1 MAEIS
6 PLRQRMIEDL
16 KIRNLS
22 AETQRSYVHHVSK
35 FSRHFGR
42 SPDKL
47 GIEDIRAYQMHL
59 VERRVS
65 WGSLNQAVCALKFF
79 YGVTLGLSDV
89 PERIPYARE
98 PRKLP
103 VVLSPD
109 EVVRFLEA
117 IDGFKNRIALTTT
130 YAAGLRACETTRLT
144 VQDIDSARMVLRV
157 QQGKGG
163 KDRYVMLS
171 PQLLRIL
178 RAYWKRAR
186 PAVWL
191 FPRREGGG
199 PMSSQT
205 LTIACR
211 VAYESLGM
219 EKHVTVHTLRHSFA
233 THLLEAGTDLRII
246 QVLLGHSSPVTTA
259 LYAQV
264 SKAVIA
270 GTKSPFDSLKAEIIP
285 PS

>member
-1 MAEIS
+1 MAEIN
-6 PLRQRMIEDL
+6 PLRQRMMEDL

-22 AETQRSYVHHVSK
+22 PQTQRSYVHHVSK

-103 VVLSPD
+103 VVLSAD

-117 IDGFKNRIALTTT
+117 IHGFKNRIALTTT
-130 YAAGLRACETTRLT
+130 YAAGLRACETARLT
-144 VQDIDSARMVLRV
+144 VQDIDSERMVLRV

-178 RAYWKRAR
+178 RAYWKRVR

-191 FPRREGGG
+191 FPRRDGGG
-199 PMSSQT
+199 PMSPQT

-211 VAYESLGM
+211 VACESLGI
-219 EKHVTVHTLRHSFA
+219 EKRVTVHTLRHSFA

-259 LYAQV
+259 LYAPV

-270 GTKSPFDSLKAEIIP
+270 GTSSPFDSLTAQIIP
-285 PS
+285 PG

>member
-130 YAAGLRACETTRLT
+130 YAAGLRVSRAEQKSATWRRKSRPVGTRAWDRLEG
-144 VQDIDSARMVLRV
+144 VAR
-157 QQGKGG
+157 
-163 KDRYVMLS
+163 
-171 PQLLRIL
+171 
-178 RAYWKRAR
+178 
-186 PAVWL
+186 
-191 FPRREGGG
+191 
-199 PMSSQT
+199 
-205 LTIACR
+205 
-211 VAYESLGM
+211 
-219 EKHVTVHTLRHSFA
+219 
-233 THLLEAGTDLRII
+233 
-246 QVLLGHSSPVTTA
+246 
-259 LYAQV
+259 
-264 SKAVIA
+264 KAVPCA
-270 GTKSPFDSLKAEIIP
+270 GGLIFGGIRRRKWPAGRGFERGGNCRRSSRGC
-285 PS
+285 